1 MQQQLSINADCTAL
15 NSTAEKDNERTTKN
29 ESGLQVYVHFAGSLF
44 LFLIKKNSIY
54 EHLENSNR
62 RHAFQSQWKLVNVF
76 SLKTAYI
83 ANLCRGFLFC
93 KFKPVS

>member
-44 LFLIKKNSIY
+44 LFLIKK
-54 EHLENSNR
+54 
-62 RHAFQSQWKLVNVF
+62 
-76 SLKTAYI
+76 
-83 ANLCRGFLFC
+83 
-93 KFKPVS
+93 KFNI